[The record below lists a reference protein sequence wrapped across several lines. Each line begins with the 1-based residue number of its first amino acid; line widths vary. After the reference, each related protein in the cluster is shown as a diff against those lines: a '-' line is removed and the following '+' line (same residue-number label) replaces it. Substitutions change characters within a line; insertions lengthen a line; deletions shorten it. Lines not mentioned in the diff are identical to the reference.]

1 MSFQDKFQDKLI
13 DVRDVVRILISVWG
27 GVILLGFVMMT
38 GGCIQTLDF
47 LDKVET
53 YAVITA
59 RQLVRELIIPHMV
72 MLCGMGMLVGGFIF
86 MVRRGVI
93 EARMK
98 HDEV

>member
-1 MSFQDKFQDKLI
+1 MSLKDAFSSVQDVL
-13 DVRDVVRILISVWG
+13 RTLLSVWI

-38 GGCIQTLDF
+38 GGCIQALGF
-47 LDKVET
+47 LNRVPT

-72 MLCGMGMLVGGFIF
+72 MLCGMGLLVGGFIF

-93 EARMK
+93 EARMR
-98 HDEV
+98 HEEI